1 VNRKTTLKEEIS
13 SSQPGSIMNDFLLIK
28 RLVDEHYNIKQGV
41 NKDEYN
47 SNTNNR
53 R

>member
-28 RLVDEHYNIKQGV
+28 RLVDEHYNIKRKGV

-47 SNTNNR
+47 NN
-53 R
+53 

>member
-1 VNRKTTLKEEIS
+1 
-13 SSQPGSIMNDFLLIK
+13 MNDFLLIK
-28 RLVDEHYNIKQGV
+28 KLVDKHYNIKQGV

-47 SNTNNR
+47 SNNTNNR